1 VTGYHRIR
9 PLPANATQAI
19 PVYVRARGLQ
29 IAVKALHRRLPGVPL
44 MRERLHWLAGHT
56 HQLEQAIAM
65 AFGPEGST

>member
-1 VTGYHRIR
+1 
-9 PLPANATQAI
+9 
-19 PVYVRARGLQ
+19 
-29 IAVKALHRRLPGVPL
+29 